1 MKKRLLFLLPMILL
15 TSCSENGITV
25 EEANTIIQGFN
36 DYTATT
42 YSYEGNVDYNN
53 LDRDIAKEDIKL
65 SKGTLSEAIGAPLVL
80 NKETFLEKQYTQIQ
94 YCLISSDSYQKV
106 IIKELE
112 DGIQFYSRGSNF
124 TLNLK
129 HASES
134 DGSAEISARWD
145 ITLTYN
151 EDGLLVEEIGETL
164 NYHTNDALKA
174 AFKCTYTYA

>member
-1 MKKRLLFLLPMILL
+1 MEVDMVAKAFDDMVFFHAFFMAFFPIPFLINLFTL
-15 TSCSENGITV
+15 
-25 EEANTIIQGFN
+25 F
-36 DYTATT
+36 T
-42 YSYEGNVDYNN
+42 Y
-53 LDRDIAKEDIKL
+53 K
-65 SKGTLSEAIGAPLVL
+65 T
-80 NKETFLEKQYTQIQ
+80 
-94 YCLISSDSYQKV
+94 YQKV